1 MHLVN
6 SAKSS
11 KSIFEFI
18 FVHVITE
25 FFLKTQG
32 GNKKSMPPSKGGKGA
47 VKYPAQTQKGAAH
60 PEIIA
65 VSMGLK
71 SSRKYNFYN
80 FLIFGIK
87 KNILELRKHLE

>member
-32 GNKKSMPPSKGGKGA
+32 GQQKKSMPPSKGGKGA
-47 VKYPAQTQKGAAH
+47 VKFPDQTPKGAAQW
-60 PEIIA
+60 
-65 VSMGLK
+65 V
-71 SSRKYNFYN
+71 
-80 FLIFGIK
+80 
-87 KNILELRKHLE
+87 